1 MGSKASGRTIKIMPI
16 VSKLHCS
23 VSEEVLVVRHRPHV
37 VNGGG
42 FVVTDSAQNP
52 VFSADGCGVLGNKD
66 EIILRDSYGSPL
78 LLIRRKGGIV
88 EVLSM
93 TRKWKGYTT
102 EFEGSQKLV
111 FTLKEPN
118 SSCFFKNIP
127 VKISIESSHY
137 GGDHRSFAVAGYF
150 PNRVCSIV
158 DSLGNAIAQVGGC
171 KEIEMESKDIYNVIV
186 KPGIDQAFVIGVIAI
201 LDYIYGGSTRC

>member
-1 MGSKASGRTIKIMPI
+1 MGVEFLGTRMRLFLEI
-16 VSKLHCS
+16 VM
-23 VSEEVLVVRHRPHV
+23 EVLCFLFDER
-37 VNGGG
+37 
-42 FVVTDSAQNP
+42 
-52 VFSADGCGVLGNKD
+52 VFCYL
-66 EIILRDSYGSPL
+66 
-78 LLIRRKGGIV
+78 KGGIV

-118 SSCFFKNIP
+118 SSCFLKNIP